1 MPTYDYVCKHCGV
14 HEERFRTMSKRN
26 KLAVC
31 TECHH
36 NMERVMSVPQPFVF
50 RAPRDIRPYSLS
62 HFLSLHHS
70 ALAPFRK
77 LIVHIMHPSG

>member
-50 RAPRDIRPYSLS
+50 RAPRDIRPYVDRVKESYERDPPKTNKRS
-62 HFLSLHHS
+62 
-70 ALAPFRK
+70 
-77 LIVHIMHPSG
+77 